1 MWAVLVLALI
11 AVLISSDPLRAD
23 VEFSAPQ
30 TLSKPEED
38 GAFPQLVVDSQGR
51 ATVAWQA
58 VSPDGES
65 RLIQAVRL
73 DADGAP
79 GPVRTLIEM
88 PNGPQNQLWFK
99 WCPCPQVA
107 VDSQGQVT
115 VAWQSFGGTD
125 LRVQVVRLD
134 ASGIPGPVHTLSEA
148 DEDAY
153 EHRLAADSTGRVTVA
168 WSLYWGSPE
177 NKLQSVRL
185 GSDGEPESV
194 QTLSPLDVDAGA
206 PDLAVDREDR
216 VTIAWDSEDGIQA
229 VRLGTNGLPGPLQTI
244 SPAGEDAGLPKVV
257 VDSQG
262 RATVAWWRGEGAYEV
277 KAIRLGTDG
286 SPGLVRTLSPEGQ
299 DTLNPQISIDPYD
312 RVTATWEDFE
322 QRVLA
327 VRLDADGSPGPV
339 YPLSALGEVA
349 GHPQVAA
356 APDGGAVVVWTH
368 PPILFPPPFE
378 ECLDNEFAPESD
390 VVKAAFIGPDGVP
403 KTVRTVSAIGQ
414 QSQEA
419 QVAVDSLGRPTIVWH
434 SFDGTYFCD
443 GSDVR
448 VQSSRGEINVSP
460 SRAGLSAPSSL
471 ENTSP
476 VRQGTLRLRK
486 WAWAQGRWVFI
497 RGVCDGTSGTI
508 CRGKMRLVAGVHP
521 RRILIARGR
530 YRFVGSERRTLAL
543 KLSKSGRTLLSAR
556 TRQIRVIALG
566 RSLKSRVVRLRIEE
580 GVLFVWKRRQEG
592 AK

>member
-1 MWAVLVLALI
+1 MCLLGRRALSWAVFVLALI
-11 AVLISSDPLRAD
+11 AVLISPDPLQAD
-23 VEFSAPQ
+23 VEFAAPQ

-38 GAFPQLVVDSQGR
+38 GAGSQLVVDSQDR
-51 ATVAWQA
+51 ATAAWQA
-58 VSPDGES
+58 TSPDGES
-65 RLIQAVRL
+65 LLIQAVRL
-73 DADGAP
+73 SADGAP
-79 GPVRTLIEM
+79 GPVQTLIEM
-88 PNGPQNQLWFK
+88 PNGPKNQLWSK

-134 ASGIPGPVHTLSEA
+134 ASGIPGPVRTLSEA

-153 EHRLAADSTGRVTVA
+153 AHRLAVDSAGRVTVA
-168 WSLYWGSPE
+168 WSLDWGSPE

-194 QTLSPLDVDAGA
+194 QTLSPLDVNAGA

-216 VTIAWDSEDGIQA
+216 VTIAWHSEDGIQA
-229 VRLGTNGLPGPLQTI
+229 VRLGSNGLPEPLQTI

-277 KAIRLGTDG
+277 KAIRLGADG

-312 RVTATWEDFE
+312 RVTTTWEDFG

-327 VRLDADGSPGPV
+327 VRLGADGTPGPV
-339 YPLSALGEVA
+339 YPLSVLGEVA

-378 ECLDNEFAPESD
+378 GCLDNGFAPESD
-390 VVKAAFIGPDGVP
+390 VVKAAFIGSDGVP
-403 KTVRTVSAIGQ
+403 RIVRTVSAIGQ

-419 QVAVDSLGRPTIVWH
+419 QVAVDSQGRPTVVWH
-434 SFDGTYFCD
+434 SFDGTYFCP
-443 GSDVR
+443 GSDTR
-448 VQSSRGEINVSP
+448 VQLSRGGISVSP

-471 ENTSP
+471 DNTSP
-476 VRQGTLRLRK
+476 VREGTLRLRN
-486 WAWAQGRWVFI
+486 WAWAHGRWVFI
-497 RGVCDGTSGTI
+497 RGVCAGTSGTI
-508 CRGKMRLVAGVHP
+508 CRGKIRLVADVHP

-543 KLSKSGRTLLSAR
+543 KLSKSGRKLLSAR

-566 RSLKSRVVRLRIEE
+566 RSLRSRVVRLRN
-580 GVLFVWKRRQEG
+580 
-592 AK
+592 